1 MEKGSLLDLEAS
13 SEAALNPQT
22 LSFQEFSSSGSAMA
36 GSSAPQGGSRMG
48 SQMGS
53 QDLKPAQDTGGFSD
67 PSAAAVPTGSAAF
80 WTIAYYQPLF
90 DVDTVQV
97 LNRVKG
103 SLLPRPRGAFFEL
116 IAANPDLYGPFWV
129 ATTLIFA
136 MAITGN
142 LASYFAFV
150 QVLTPDGKLDPL
162 AKKWQYDFSQLTVAG
177 SVIYSYVTLLPLLFW
192 LLLRYYEASKKLA
205 DVLCIY
211 GYTMAI
217 FIPVTVLCVLPSNLL
232 RWLLVLLGGA
242 ISSIF
247 LLSNFHAHLADCF
260 PYGEGDAKKK
270 TYSLLGLMLGFHIV
284 LVFVFKV
291 YFFHYG

>member
-1 MEKGSLLDLEAS
+1 
-13 SEAALNPQT
+13 
-22 LSFQEFSSSGSAMA
+22 
-36 GSSAPQGGSRMG
+36 MG

-53 QDLKPAQDTGGFSD
+53 QALKPAQDTGGFSD

-142 LASYFAFV
+142 LASYLAFV
-150 QVLTPDGKLDPL
+150 VTD
-162 AKKWQYDFSQLTVAG
+162 AKPRWQYDFTQVRPPSRLAYALG
-177 SVIYSYVTLLPLLFW
+177 RPYPRPRAPRSLLP
-192 LLLRYYEASKKLA
+192 RAASRPAALGCA
-205 DVLCIY
+205 AY
-211 GYTMAI
+211 GGGQ
-217 FIPVTVLCVLPSNLL
+217 
-232 RWLLVLLGGA
+232 RHLLVRDAAAPALLAAPPILRGLQEARRRALHIRLHDGH
-242 ISSIF
+242 
-247 LLSNFHAHLADCF
+247 LRAHLRPLRPALQPAALAARAARRRYAHPHPSHQYTTRCT
-260 PYGEGDAKKK
+260 PPCRRRRRRRPRPRPRPPPCTSPHRA
-270 TYSLLGLMLGFHIV
+270 
-284 LVFVFKV
+284 
-291 YFFHYG
+291 

>member
-1 MEKGSLLDLEAS
+1 
-13 SEAALNPQT
+13 
-22 LSFQEFSSSGSAMA
+22 
-36 GSSAPQGGSRMG
+36 MG

-150 QVLTPDGKLDPL
+150 QVLLPDGKPDPT
-162 AKKWQYDFSQLTVAG
+162 AKKWQYDFSQARPPSRLGHALG
-177 SVIYSYVTLLPLLFW
+177 RRHPRPRAPRSSLPRAASRQPPQPPLPLGCAADGGGQRH
-192 LLLRYYEASKKLA
+192 LLLRDAAAPALLAAAPILRGLEEAGGRALHIRLHDGHLHPRDRPLRAALQPAPLA
-205 DVLCIY
+205 ARAARRRY
-211 GYTMAI
+211 AHPHPSHQYTTRCTPPCRRRRRRRPRPRPRPPPCTSPHRA
-217 FIPVTVLCVLPSNLL
+217 
-232 RWLLVLLGGA
+232 
-242 ISSIF
+242 
-247 LLSNFHAHLADCF
+247 
-260 PYGEGDAKKK
+260 
-270 TYSLLGLMLGFHIV
+270 
-284 LVFVFKV
+284 
-291 YFFHYG
+291 